1 MIKQTRLLAASLLA
15 SGMVA
20 CGPSERITATPEG
33 GQIIERSGKVDIVV
47 TDVTTQMHED
57 AVAEARATFDHFL
70 TMQAA
75 QLPGYGQFAAKVAL
89 PTRDGSKEHIW
100 VNGIKRSKGAFSGV
114 LNNDPYNLADDL
126 KIGDRVTFSV
136 EQLTDWGYSESGR
149 QRGHFTTRLLAQQM
163 PEADRKQL
171 LAMLHTSPMPKVISA
186 SQ

>member
-15 SGMVA
+15 SGLVA

-47 TDVTTQMHED
+47 TDVTAQTHED

-100 VNGIKRSKGAFSGV
+100 VNGIKRSKGAFSGD
-114 LNNDPYNLADDL
+114 LNNDPYNLIHL
-126 KIGDRVTFSV
+126 FSRVSGGHSFFSM
-136 EQLTDWGYSESGR
+136 
-149 QRGHFTTRLLAQQM
+149 QRMYVTCVNG
-163 PEADRKQL
+163 
-171 LAMLHTSPMPKVISA
+171 MLGIP
-186 SQ
+186 Q